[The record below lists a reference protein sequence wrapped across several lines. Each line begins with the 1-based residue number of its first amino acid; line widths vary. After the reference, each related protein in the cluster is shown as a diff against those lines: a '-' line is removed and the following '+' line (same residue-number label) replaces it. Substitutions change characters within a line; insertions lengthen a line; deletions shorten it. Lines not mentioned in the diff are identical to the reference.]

1 MIEDI
6 IPEDIEVQ
14 EEPKDVNEEYNF
26 VTGEIDPDDPLS
38 DFLEDMRKPKEETGI
53 AEEPEDEDLEDIT
66 DPEDE
71 ISNESAKYSAE
82 FVVDSTD
89 FLLSKGLAY
98 ISKNPSSEHEAGKE
112 QKKYLKKLWT
122 KYLKEK
128 QIEIPIGTQLVIA
141 MITVYGS
148 QIPGAI
154 EDRKRNLMMLKLE
167 DERHSLE
174 YDREQFNREKENFK
188 LKKELEEIQNA
199 NRPGDTAN

>member
-6 IPEDIEVQ
+6 IPEEVQ
-14 EEPKDVNEEYNF
+14 PQEEVKDVNEDYNF
-26 VTGEIDPDDPLS
+26 VTGELDPDDPLS

-53 AEEPEDEDLEDIT
+53 AEEPEDDELDAI

-82 FVVDSTD
+82 FVVDSAD
-89 FLLSKGLAY
+89 FLLSKGLSF
-98 ISKNPSSEHEAGKE
+98 ISKNPSTEHEAGKE

-122 KYLKEK
+122 KYLHEK
-128 QIEIPIGTQLVIA
+128 QIEIPIGTQLIIA

-154 EDRKRNLMMLKLE
+154 QDRKRNLMLE
-167 DERHSLE
+167 QIKEERDALT
-174 YDREQFNREKENFK
+174 YDREQFNREKENFR
-188 LKKELEEIQNA
+188 LKQQLEELNNA
-199 NRPGDTAN
+199 NRPGDTTN